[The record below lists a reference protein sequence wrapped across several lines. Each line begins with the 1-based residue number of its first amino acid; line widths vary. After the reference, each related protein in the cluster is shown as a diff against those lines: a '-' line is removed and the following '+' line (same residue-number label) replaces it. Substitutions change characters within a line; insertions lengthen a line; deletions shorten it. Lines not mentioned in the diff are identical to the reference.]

1 MDTRMSFHAPSAST
15 GGQDSNATP
24 TTSPRV
30 VIIGGGFGGLA
41 CAQALGRSDVPVT
54 LIDKRNHNLFQP
66 LLYQVATAAL
76 SPADIAEPIRK
87 ILRRETNVTV
97 VMGEVARVDAERRTV
112 HLAAGG
118 IYPFDRLV
126 IATGARS
133 SYFGHDA
140 WAKHAVGLKTIEDAR
155 AIRARLLTA
164 FERAETCA
172 DAGQR
177 EALMTTIVV
186 GGGPTGVE
194 MAGAVAELT
203 RWTLARDFRNID
215 PGRAKV
221 ILLEAGPRL
230 LPAFP
235 ETLSHYAKAKL
246 EDLGVV
252 IRTDTS
258 VEEITGDGVR
268 IGAEFIAAGTIVWGA
283 GAQASSAGKWLGIE
297 DRAGRIPVDSGLE
310 VEGYPD
316 IFALG
321 DTAHCIDQDG
331 QPLPALAQVA
341 KQQGTYL
348 GRKLRKWNAAHHAP
362 FKFRNRGNTA
372 VIGRNA
378 AVFDFGRAHMKG
390 RIAWLLWALVHVYLL
405 VSFEKRVLVSIQW
418 LWRYVTYSRGARLIS

>member
-1 MDTRMSFHAPSAST
+1 MGFRSRPSSSGREDSITTPAAP
-15 GGQDSNATP
+15 
-24 TTSPRV
+24 PRV
-30 VIIGGGFGGLA
+30 VILGGGFGGLA

-87 ILRRETNVTV
+87 ILRKETNITV
-97 VMGEVARVDAERRTV
+97 VMGEVAHVDAVHRAV
-112 HLAAGG
+112 HLADGG

-133 SYFGHDA
+133 SYFGHDE
-140 WAKHAVGLKTIEDAR
+140 WAMHAVGLKTIEDAR
-155 AIRARLLTA
+155 AIRARLLMA
-164 FERAETCA
+164 FERAEICA
-172 DAGQR
+172 DATLR
-177 EALMTTIVV
+177 EALMTTVVV

-215 PGRAKV
+215 PSRARV
-221 ILLEAGPRL
+221 VLIEAGPRL

-235 ETLSHYAKAKL
+235 AALSQYAAAKL
-246 EDLGVV
+246 ADLGVAV
-252 IRTDTS
+252 RTNAS
-258 VEEITGDGVR
+258 VQEITADGVR
-268 IGAEFIAAGTIVWGA
+268 IGEEFIAAGTVVWGA
-283 GAQASSAGKWLGIE
+283 GARASPAATWLGIE
-297 DRAGRIPVDSGLE
+297 GRGGRIPVDAGLE
-310 VEGYPD
+310 VEGYPG

-321 DTAHCIDQDG
+321 DTALCVGEDG

-341 KQQGTYL
+341 KQQGAYL
-348 GRKLRKWNAAHHAP
+348 GRKLRNWNAAHHEP
-362 FKFRNRGNTA
+362 FKFHNRGNTA

-378 AVFDFGRAHMKG
+378 AVFDFGRARMKG
-390 RIAWLLWALVHVYLL
+390 RLAWLLWALVHVYLL

-418 LWRYVTYSRGARLIS
+418 LWKYVTHSRGARLIS